1 MVTREAS
8 YTNKKRTREL
18 VPTFKHF
25 VCMAQARL
33 SMSAI
38 VIGDMQPIWQAEEG
52 PWSLPADVPSMQ
64 A

>member
-1 MVTREAS
+1 VAKILTRRASIVTREAS

-18 VPTFKHF
+18 VPTFEHF

-38 VIGDMQPIWQAEEG
+38 VIGDMQPMR
-52 PWSLPADVPSMQ
+52 LLDVGSE